1 MKLVPKMNLIRVEK
15 VHLKNTEVLKKNLF
29 VILGNFI
36 KYVTS
41 LLERSDGAE
50 FGPLLF
56 LERSGRAERNS
67 IFGAEPKKELTPK

>member
-1 MKLVPKMNLIRVEK
+1 MNFVPKMNLIRVEK

-41 LLERSDGAE
+41 LLERSDGAA

-56 LERSGRAERNS
+56 LEWSDGVERSS
-67 IFGAEPKKELTPK
+67 IFGAERKKELTPE